1 MANDNHNDLTYF
13 GVLMNRNLIST
24 GIYLF
29 KPEYLIEGTIEE
41 EDKEVYFT
49 DTMANEYLT
58 IHNSETLYSDQ
69 ETAIGYIISDEELT
83 KKYPK
88 LSIPEA
94 KIEYFNSIRDLAHI
108 GFYLAGKDK
117 IAVTSFDLMTMSET
131 LNGLDIAPNSNLAK
145 IPLDTIKQSNISE
158 HENSKEALSK
168 AIDEFGGQEL
178 VVMSK
183 EIFKDLIASKT
194 LDEIKKKLAKI
205 KKDHEGI
212 NSAFDDEKKQQEK
225 LPKIEI
231 GAFSKNEITGKH
243 IIDLFNATYDTLI
256 ANDNIEEMK
265 KAIGQVVELYTDL
278 SLALDNFEKEGY
290 NIDAAEDCIYC
301 LVDKYEEL
309 LKLTDI
315 DLIKKGI
322 KEIKKTEVNN
332 ITAIANLY
340 DDANKK
346 NELMV
351 VEQKHEEKQNE
362 LEESFNDKKKANSS
376 FNYSQ
381 VYNQMIERIIGRD
394 KQIGRILTAI
404 DKMDI
409 SIGTGKK
416 HSILIAGTTGTGK
429 TQTFNELKKAMSKRP
444 IVVVDT
450 NQLTQEGYVGGTIE
464 KNILGTLLTEAH
476 TINNKGKKDNG
487 TITQADL
494 ELAESGIV
502 ILDEIDKRAEKGQK
516 DNVNCSAVIDQL
528 LKFMDGTTYI
538 AEVGKQNIPFDT
550 SKIGVMASGAFQE
563 YFDKKEKNTRRPGFA
578 VEEVKETDEFKKYF
592 EVKPED
598 LVEYGLDNQFIG
610 RFQYV
615 ILYPP
620 HTLESLVELETTEAT
635 SNLGVERKYF
645 QTKGVELVWED
656 GFIEEAAA
664 EAIKLKTGGRG
675 LSNIISRCL
684 GDAGD
689 EINRKQKEYKILFL
703 SKETIKDPGKVF
715 LLKTNGD
722 HVLMQDVL
730 ERNLQEASNI
740 RKLKKISFNQDALQE
755 VLKYKSS
762 LCKEESI
769 GMEISNDQSKV
780 KQMGK
785 N

>member
-1 MANDNHNDLTYF
+1 MENDNHNDLTYF

-58 IHNSETLYSDQ
+58 IHDSETLYSDQ

-83 KKYPK
+83 EKYPE

-94 KIEYFNSIRDLAHI
+94 KIEYFDSIRNLAHI
-108 GFYLAGKDK
+108 GFYLPKKDK
-117 IAVTSFDLMTMSET
+117 IIVTSFDLMTMLET
-131 LNGLDIAPNSNLAK
+131 LNGMDIAPNSNSAK
-145 IPLDTIKQSNISE
+145 IPLDTIKQANISE
-158 HENSKEALSK
+158 YDNSKEALSK

-178 VVMSK
+178 VVMSN
-183 EIFKDLIASKT
+183 EIFKDLITSKT
-194 LDEIKKKLAKI
+194 LDEIKEKLTKI
-205 KKDHEGI
+205 KKDHESI
-212 NSAFDDEKKQQEK
+212 NLAFGDEQKDQKKA
-225 LPKIEI
+225 PKIEI

-256 ANDNIEEMK
+256 AHDSIEEIK
-265 KAIGQVVELYTDL
+265 KTIGQVVEVYTDL
-278 SLALDNFEKEGY
+278 SLALDKFEKEGY
-290 NIDAAEDCIYC
+290 NIDAAVDSIYC

-309 LKLTDI
+309 LKLTNI

-322 KEIKKTEVNN
+322 KEINKTEVNN

-362 LEESFNDKKKANSS
+362 LEESFNGKKKANSS
-376 FNYSQ
+376 FNYSE

-429 TQTFNELKKAMSKRP
+429 TQTFNELKKAMSNRP

-502 ILDEIDKRAEKGQK
+502 ILDEIDKRAERGPK
-516 DNVNCSAVIDQL
+516 DNVNCGAVIDQL

-538 AEVGKQNIPFDT
+538 AEVGKQNIPVDT

-563 YFDKKEKNTRRPGFA
+563 YFDKKSTRRPGFN

-635 SNLGVERKYF
+635 SNLGSEIKYF
-645 QTKGVELVWED
+645 QAKGVELVWEE

-689 EINRKQKEYKILFL
+689 EINRKQNEYKILFL

-715 LLKTNGD
+715 LLKKNGE

-730 ERNLQEASNI
+730 EKNLQEASNV

-762 LCKEESI
+762 LCKEESLS
-769 GMEISNDQSKV
+769 MEISNDQSKV
-780 KQMGK
+780 KHLGK